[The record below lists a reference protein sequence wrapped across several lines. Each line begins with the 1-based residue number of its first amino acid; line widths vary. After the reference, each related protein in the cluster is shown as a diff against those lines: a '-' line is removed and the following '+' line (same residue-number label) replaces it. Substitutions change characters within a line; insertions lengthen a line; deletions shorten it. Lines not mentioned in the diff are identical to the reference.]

1 MHHLSCCF
9 FQVPFPSFFT
19 SIFFFRFLPRIFLSR
34 NSVVYDA
41 LLRRSAINSLLSTLL
56 LLLFGRSIH
65 FCVFAVLGSF
75 RFFRFPFFLSQSF
88 PCNYYSKLLLS
99 RPTPP
104 LPPKLRILVQLPRL
118 PLPQPPPPQPPR
130 PQLQLLL
137 RPTRKH
143 LPQLP
148 PQLLLP
154 PRQPQK
160 HPQPTQEQLRPPPP
174 SAPW

>member
-75 RFFRFPFFLSQSF
+75 RFFRFSFFFSPNPFPVIIILSFYCHVPHHHYHQNYVYWYNYHDYLYHNHHHHNHHGHN
-88 PCNYYSKLLLS
+88 CNYYYDQHGNIYHNYHHNYYYHHDN
-99 RPTPP
+99 
-104 LPPKLRILVQLPRL
+104 LRNIHNLHRNN
-118 PLPQPPPPQPPR
+118 
-130 PQLQLLL
+130 
-137 RPTRKH
+137 
-143 LPQLP
+143 
-148 PQLLLP
+148 
-154 PRQPQK
+154 
-160 HPQPTQEQLRPPPP
+160 
-174 SAPW
+174 